1 MFMTKNQ
8 IVHLMKRGEQERAT
22 MGIRR
27 SLVNDWDFDREA
39 VMFMT
44 DDEALAVLNAVID
57 SEMCL
62 EFTGDSGEYE

>member
-8 IVHLMKRGEQERAT
+8 IVHLMKRGEQERTT

-57 SEMCL
+57 GERWL

>member
-57 SEMCL
+57 GERWL
-62 EFTGDSGEYE
+62 EFTGDSGEYK

>member
-1 MFMTKNQ
+1 M
-8 IVHLMKRGEQERAT
+8 
-22 MGIRR
+22 
-27 SLVNDWDFDREA
+27 NDWDFDREA

-57 SEMCL
+57 GERWL